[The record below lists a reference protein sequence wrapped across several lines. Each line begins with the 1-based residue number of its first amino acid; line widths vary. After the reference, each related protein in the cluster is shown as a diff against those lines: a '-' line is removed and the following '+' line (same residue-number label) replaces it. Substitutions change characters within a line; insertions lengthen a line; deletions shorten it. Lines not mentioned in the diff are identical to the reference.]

1 MKETKDNEMILQVY
15 RKFYVYMVE
24 KNTLALG
31 VLLGDTFRLVH
42 MTGYVQTKIEWLD
55 QIDAETMRYYSSA
68 EKDVSVSIDDDIAKI
83 IGKNVVDARING
95 YRNTWGLRLEME
107 LLKRNGIWNI
117 MYAKASAF

>member
-24 KNTLALG
+24 KNTLALS

-68 EKDVSVSIDDDIAKI
+68 EKDVSVSIDDDTAKI

-95 YRNTWGLRLEME
+95 DRNIWGLRLEME